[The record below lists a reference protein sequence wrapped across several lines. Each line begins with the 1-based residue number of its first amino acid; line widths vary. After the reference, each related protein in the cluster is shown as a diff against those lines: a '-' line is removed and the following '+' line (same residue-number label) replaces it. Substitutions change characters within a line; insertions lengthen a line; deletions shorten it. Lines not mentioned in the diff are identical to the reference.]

1 MENTDA
7 DVPLYDTRILN
18 AEKDDVDDVE
28 NTGGKLCF
36 LLLAW
41 MSEVRT

>member
-1 MENTDA
+1 M
-7 DVPLYDTRILN
+7 N

-28 NTGGKLCF
+28 DTEGKPCF